1 MFITLEKNNLFG
13 FFMHKK
19 AVFALAGVFLAIALI
34 VPPIVLL
41 TQADND
47 LDNYANLINNPS
59 QVTGGN
65 ATFTDVFELNESHQ
79 TAFIIVLVVEVVF
92 IALFVV
98 TVWFGINHYH
108 GELDSPKKSKLW
120 IGNSLLLS

>member
-1 MFITLEKNNLFG
+1 LVFLCIEKQFLLLQ
-13 FFMHKK
+13 
-19 AVFALAGVFLAIALI
+19 VFFLAIALI

-79 TAFIIVLVVEVVF
+79 TAFIIVLVVEDVF
-92 IALFVV
+92 VTLFVV
-98 TVWFGINHYH
+98 IVWFGINHYH
-108 GELDSPKKSKLW
+108 DELDSPKKNKL
-120 IGNSLLLS
+120 